1 MYDNK
6 IINEFSLIKSR
17 LSKLKAEKVVKAPQ
31 NPIIKK
37 RDKSDFKRSVFE
49 KIWKKNPINKHPIK
63 LTIKLMLN
71 LLISAYLENR
81 DPCIQSAI

>member
-63 LTIKLMLN
+63 LTIKVDKGN
-71 LLISAYLENR
+71 SPLL
-81 DPCIQSAI
+81 